1 MRTGRAMIGILGG
14 MGPQAGVLLAE
25 RLIAL
30 NPAAR
35 RDQDH
40 PRVLLYSNSQVPDR
54 SEAIL
59 RAGPSPVPE
68 ITASLRL
75 LARAGADFAAI
86 ACNTAH
92 VFLDDIR
99 ARAPLPVLDMIASV
113 AARLACGNLRR
124 VALLS
129 TEGTAAS
136 GIYQRRLAAAGIE
149 VSAPDPATQTVLS
162 AAIYDPRRG
171 IKARASPPDPQ
182 TLAQLWAVSERLL
195 TRHRAEALLI
205 GCTELSVAWRDP
217 ALASFPAVDA
227 LDELARACLA
237 RAGVAPAGRP
247 DIPSLAAPAATAQL
261 GHNQT
266 EIA

>member
-1 MRTGRAMIGILGG
+1 MHPARAMIGILGG
-14 MGPQAGVLLAE
+14 MGPQAGILLAE
-25 RLIAL
+25 RLTAL
-30 NPAAR
+30 NHAAR

-68 ITASLRL
+68 MVASLHL
-75 LARAGADFAAI
+75 LAAAGADFAAI

-99 ARAPLPVLDMIASV
+99 AHAPLPVLDMIASV
-113 AARLACGNLRR
+113 ATRLARGNLRR
-124 VALLS
+124 VVLLS

-136 GIYQRRLAAAGIE
+136 GIYQRRLASADIE
-149 VSAPDPATQTVLS
+149 VVTPGAAAQATLS

-171 IKARASPPDPQ
+171 LKAGASPPDPQ
-182 TLAQLWAVSERLL
+182 TLAQLWALSERLL

-205 GCTELSVAWRDP
+205 GCTELSIAWRDP
-217 ALASFPAVDA
+217 ALASLPAVDA
-227 LDELARACLA
+227 LDELARSCLA
-237 RAGVAPAGRP
+237 RTGVAPPGRT
-247 DIPSLAAPAATAQL
+247 DIPSLAAHR